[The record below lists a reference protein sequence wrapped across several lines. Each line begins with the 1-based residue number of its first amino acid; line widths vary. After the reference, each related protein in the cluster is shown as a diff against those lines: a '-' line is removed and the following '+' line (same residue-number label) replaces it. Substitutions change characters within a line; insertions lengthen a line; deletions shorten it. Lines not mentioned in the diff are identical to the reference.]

1 MSEKTIGEEL
11 REKLFM
17 EKKNAYE
24 VVSREECEKAYI
36 YCDDY
41 KKFLDSAKTE
51 REATA
56 VAINIAKG
64 CGFEKFQY
72 GKSYKA
78 GDKVYFDNRGKS
90 IYLVVF
96 GTDSLCKGVS
106 IAAAHID
113 SPRIDLKQN
122 PLYEDSGMAYFK
134 THYYGGIKKY
144 QWPALP
150 LAIHG
155 VMVKAD
161 GEVVNVCVGEDDGD
175 PVFCINDL
183 LPHLDRDSARPVS
196 KTIDAEKMNILV
208 GSKPFD
214 DEKVSDK
221 IKLNILSILNEKY
234 GVTEKDFLT
243 SELCLV
249 PSGKARDLGF
259 DRSMILAYGHDDKVC
274 AYPIITATL
283 EAAKLNPK
291 KTVVTI
297 LADKEETGS
306 DGNTGMK
313 THAFRNMLWEIC
325 ESCGANYR
333 EMMANSK
340 CLSADVNACFDPNF
354 GDAYEKRNACC
365 INQGVCVTKFTG
377 SGGKSSTNDASAE
390 YCAEVRKIF
399 DDGNVLWQ
407 TGELGKVDGGGGGT
421 VAKYISELDVDTI
434 DVGVPVL
441 SMHAPF
447 EVVSKMD
454 VYMTHKAFTAFFM
467 RG

>member
-1 MSEKTIGEEL
+1 MSEKTRGEEL
-11 REKLFM
+11 REQLFM

-24 VVSREECEKAYI
+24 VINAEECDKAYT
-36 YCDDY
+36 YCEDY

-56 VAINIAKG
+56 VAVKIAEG
-64 CGFEKFQY
+64 CGFEKFEY
-72 GKSYKA
+72 GKVYKA
-78 GDKVYFDNRGKS
+78 GDKVYFNNRGKA
-90 IYLVVF
+90 IYLIVF
-96 GTDSLCKGVS
+96 GTDSLSKGVS

-122 PLYEDSGMAYFK
+122 PLYEDGGMAYFK

-144 QWPALP
+144 QWTSLP

-161 GEVVNVCVGEDDGD
+161 GEVVNVCVGESDED

-183 LPHLDRDSARPVS
+183 LPHLDRDSSRPVS
-196 KTIDAEKMNILV
+196 KTIDAEKLNILV
-208 GSKPFD
+208 GSRPFD

-221 IKLNILSILNEKY
+221 IKLNVLAILNEKY
-234 GVTEKDFLT
+234 GITEKDFL
-243 SELCLV
+243 SAELCLV
-249 PSGKARDLGF
+249 PAGKSRDLGF
-259 DRSMILAYGHDDKVC
+259 DRSMIIAYGHDDKVC

-283 EAAKLNPK
+283 EAAKLTPK

-313 THAFRNMLWEIC
+313 THAFKNMLWEIC
-325 ESCGANYR
+325 EASGANYR
-333 EMMANSK
+333 QMMANSK

-354 GDAYEKRNACC
+354 GEAYESRNACF
-365 INQGVCVTKFTG
+365 INKGVVVTKFTG
-377 SGGKSSTNDASAE
+377 SGGKSGTNDASAE
-390 YCAEVRKIF
+390 FCGEVRNIF
-399 DDGNVLWQ
+399 DKENILWQ
-407 TGELGKVDGGGGGT
+407 TAELGRVDVGGGGT
-421 VAKYISELDVDTI
+421 VAKYISEMDVDTI

-467 RG
+467 R

>member
-1 MSEKTIGEEL
+1 MAEKTRGEEL
-11 REKLFM
+11 REQLFM

-24 VVSREECEKAYI
+24 VTDTEECEKAYT
-36 YCDDY
+36 YCEDY

-56 VAINIAKG
+56 VAVKIAEG
-64 CGFEKFQY
+64 CGFEEFTY
-72 GKSYKA
+72 GKSYKS
-78 GDKVYFDNRGKS
+78 GDKIYFNNRGKA

-96 GTDSLCKGVS
+96 GSDSLNDGVS

-122 PLYEDSGMAYFK
+122 PLYEDGGMAYFK

-155 VMVKAD
+155 VIVKAD
-161 GEVVNVCVGEDDGD
+161 GEVVNVCVGEADED

-183 LPHLDRDSARPVS
+183 LPHLDRDGGRPVG
-196 KTIDAEKMNILV
+196 KAIDAEKMNILV
-208 GSKPFD
+208 GSRPFD

-221 IKLNILSILNEKY
+221 IKLNVLSILNEKY
-234 GVTEKDFLT
+234 GIIEKDFL
-243 SELCLV
+243 SAELSLV
-249 PSGKARDLGF
+249 PAGKSRDLGF
-259 DRSMILAYGHDDKVC
+259 DRSMIMAYGHDDKVC

-313 THAFRNMLWEIC
+313 SHAFRNMLWDIC
-325 ESCGANYR
+325 ESAGANYR
-333 EMMANSK
+333 QMMANSK

-354 GDAYEKRNACC
+354 GEVYESRNSCY
-365 INQGVCVTKFTG
+365 INKGVVVTKFTG
-377 SGGKSSTNDASAE
+377 AGGKSSTNDASAE
-390 YCAEVRKIF
+390 FCGEVRRIF
-399 DDGNVLWQ
+399 DKENILWQ
-407 TGELGKVDGGGGGT
+407 TAELGKVDVGGGGT
-421 VAKYISELDVDTI
+421 VAKYISEMDVDTI
-434 DVGVPVL
+434 DVGVAVL

-467 RG
+467 R

>member
-1 MSEKTIGEEL
+1 MSDKTRGEEL

-24 VVSREECEKAYI
+24 IMDKDECDKAYA

-56 VAINIAKG
+56 VAVKIAEG
-64 CGFEKFQY
+64 CGFERFEY
-72 GKSYKA
+72 GKAYKA
-78 GDKVYFDNRGKS
+78 GDKIYFDNRGKS

-96 GTDSLCKGVS
+96 GTDPLENGVS
-106 IAAAHID
+106 IAAAHVD

-122 PLYEDSGMAYFK
+122 PLYEDGGMAYFK

-155 VMVKAD
+155 VIVKAD
-161 GEVVNVCVGEDDGD
+161 GSIVDVNVGESDED

-183 LPHLDRDSARPVS
+183 LPHLDRDGSRTVGNV
-196 KTIDAEKMNILV
+196 IVAEKLNILV
-208 GSKPFD
+208 GSRPFD
-214 DEKVSDK
+214 DEKVSEK
-221 IKLNILSILNEKY
+221 IKLTVLSILNEKY
-234 GVTEKDFLT
+234 GIVESDFL
-243 SELCLV
+243 SAELCLV
-249 PSGKARDLGF
+249 PAGKARDLGF
-259 DRSMILAYGHDDKVC
+259 DRSMIIAYGHDDKVC

-283 EAAKLNPK
+283 EAAKLGPK

-313 THAFRNMLWEIC
+313 SHAFRNMLWEIC
-325 ESCGANYR
+325 EASGANFR
-333 EMMANSK
+333 QMMANSR

-354 GDAYEKRNACC
+354 GDVYESRNTCY
-365 INQGVCVTKFTG
+365 INKGVAVTKYTG

-390 YCAEVRKIF
+390 FCGEVRRIL
-399 DDGNVLWQ
+399 DGAGVLWQ
-407 TGELGKVDGGGGGT
+407 TAELGKVDVGGGGT
-421 VAKYISELDVDTI
+421 VAKYISEMDVDTI

-447 EVVSKMD
+447 EVVSKTD

-467 RG
+467 R

>member
-1 MSEKTIGEEL
+1 MSEKTRGEEL

-24 VVSREECEKAYI
+24 AVSAEECEKAYT
-36 YCDDY
+36 YCEDY
-41 KKFLDSAKTE
+41 KKFLDSSKTE

-56 VAINIAKG
+56 VAVNIAKG
-64 CGFEKFQY
+64 CGFEEFEY

-78 GDKVYFDNRGKS
+78 GDKIYFNNRGKS

-96 GTDSLCKGVS
+96 GSESLENGVS

-113 SPRIDLKQN
+113 SPRVDLKQN
-122 PLYEDSGMAYFK
+122 PLYEDGGMAYFK

-144 QWPALP
+144 QWPAIP

-161 GEVVNVCVGEDDGD
+161 GEVVNVCVGESDED
-175 PVFCINDL
+175 PVFCISDL
-183 LPHLDRDSARPVS
+183 LPHLDRDYSRPVS
-196 KTIDAEKMNILV
+196 KVIDAEKMNILI
-208 GSKPFD
+208 GSRPFD
-214 DEKVSDK
+214 DEKVSEK
-221 IKLNILSILNEKY
+221 IKLNVLSILNEKY

-249 PSGKARDLGF
+249 PAGKSRDLGF
-259 DRSMILAYGHDDKVC
+259 DRSLIIAYGHDDKVC

-283 EAAKLNPK
+283 EAAKLNPQ

-313 THAFRNMLWEIC
+313 THAFRNMLWDIC
-325 ESCGANYR
+325 EAGGANYR
-333 EMMANSK
+333 KMMANSK

-354 GDAYEKRNACC
+354 GEVYEKKNSCF

-377 SGGKSSTNDASAE
+377 AGGKSSTNDASAE

-399 DDGNVLWQ
+399 DDENVLWQ
-407 TGELGKVDGGGGGT
+407 TGELGKVDCGGGGT

-441 SMHAPF
+441 SMHAPY

-467 RG
+467 R